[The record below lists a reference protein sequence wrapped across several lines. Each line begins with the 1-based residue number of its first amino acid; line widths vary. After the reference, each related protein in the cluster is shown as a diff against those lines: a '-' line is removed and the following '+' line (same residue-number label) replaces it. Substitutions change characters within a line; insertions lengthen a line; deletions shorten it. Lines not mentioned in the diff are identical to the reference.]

1 MVYSILQW
9 TRPMNERGFIMKII
23 VVKDKII
30 GGAKAFEI
38 FNEGIKNG
46 AKVLGLATG
55 SSPLT
60 LYSNMVNSGL
70 NFEHITSINLDEY
83 VGLTPDNDQ
92 SYHYFMQK
100 NLFDKKP
107 FKKTYVPD
115 GMTNDVAQYCKQ
127 YDQIIK
133 DNPIDIQ
140 LLGIGRNGHIAFNE
154 PGTPFDSTTH
164 EVKLTEN
171 TIKANSRFF
180 ENEDEVP
187 KSAICMGIAN
197 IMSAKKIVLLAFG
210 AKKQDAIKKTVEGPV
225 TEEVPASILQKHPD
239 TTLIIDEAAAQKLD
253 DKYKD

>member
-1 MVYSILQW
+1 
-9 TRPMNERGFIMKII
+9 MKVI

-38 FNEGIKNG
+38 FNDGIKNG

-70 NFEHITSINLDEY
+70 NFENMISINLDEY

-100 NLFDKKP
+100 HLFDGKP
-107 FKKTYVPD
+107 FKKSYVPD
-115 GMTNDVAQYCKQ
+115 GTTKDVAATCKE

-154 PGTPFDSTTH
+154 PGTSFDSGTH

-180 ENEDEVP
+180 DTIDEVP
-187 KSAICMGIAN
+187 KSAICMGIAD

-210 AKKQDAIKKTVEGPV
+210 EKKADAIKKTVEGPI
-225 TEEVPASILQKHPD
+225 TEEVPASVLQKHPD
-239 TTLIIDEAAAQKLD
+239 VTIICDEAAAAKLD
-253 DKYKD
+253 EKDKN

>member
-1 MVYSILQW
+1 
-9 TRPMNERGFIMKII
+9 MKVI
-23 VVKDKII
+23 VVDDKIM

-38 FNEGIKNG
+38 FKDGIKSG

-60 LYSNMVNSGL
+60 LYSNMVKSDL
-70 NFEHITSINLDEY
+70 NFDKMTSINLDEY

-107 FKKTYVPD
+107 FKKTYIPD
-115 GMTNDVAQYCKQ
+115 GTTKDVEATCKE

-154 PGTPFDSTTH
+154 PGTSFKSTTH

-180 ENEDEVP
+180 DKIEDVP
-187 KSAICMGIAN
+187 TSAICMGIAN

-210 AKKQDAIKKTVEGPV
+210 ANKAEAIKKTVEGPI
-225 TEEVPASILQKHPD
+225 TEEVPASVLQNHPD
-239 TTLIIDEAAAQKLD
+239 VTIICDKAAANELS
-253 DKYKD
+253 DKYKN